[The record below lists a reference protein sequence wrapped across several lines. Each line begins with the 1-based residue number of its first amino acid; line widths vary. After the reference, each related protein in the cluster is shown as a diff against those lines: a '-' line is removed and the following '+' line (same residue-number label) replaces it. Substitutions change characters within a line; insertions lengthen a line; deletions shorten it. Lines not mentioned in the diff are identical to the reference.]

1 MIFKS
6 QIFTTGSFLYTTVL
20 PIYLNR
26 KFLGTPLSAKR
37 RNLIFRLKFVEKS
50 FLDIELNSISTQQ
63 KQDKA
68 SVDLQLNS
76 SISTGLFTEIISDTN
91 NLTLIKYD
99 TINIDKTEVEQS
111 FPNSEYKFYKNNSVE
126 YENLQ
131 TLKYEPPLIDKT
143 TQYVNLNDS
152 KYETPLI
159 DKTDVFLKLDDSTYS
174 RTPIDNS
181 NLQIG
186 YESKYFNSEIDRGD
200 ISVTFE
206 SDYYEN
212 EKDISSLNIAI
223 KEQTYFTSKQDLATN
238 ISVLNHSD
246 YKYNPLD
253 EIVSSFN
260 FNKINYNLYSDNDK
274 TSQIFGLNNS
284 RYFYDKLETTS
295 HNIQF
300 TNLDYKIGSF
310 FGKVTQ
316 SFDFTNLSYLLER
329 NYNKLT
335 HSLDLTNLD
344 YRLGLNTYKA
354 YHNLNLIGSRYK
366 VDEFKQSFNF
376 NLNLIK
382 NVYDNKT
389 NYAKTHLTNNLK
401 QARYNKNTLYDDVQI
416 SKVGVRP
423 GVSNAS
429 NVTYNGDSLVNY
441 VDTIQVITYMTGS
454 VITQSILDYENPIFL
469 YVIGNSNQGTYLT
482 NFDYDRP
489 YRASF
494 TIKNWPYYSLSKPG
508 QTKYF
513 GTVSSSLWRLP
524 VILNASNDEI
534 SGIQASMGVW
544 VEAVAENN
552 ITLTD
557 QYGYAIDI

>member
-37 RNLIFRLKFVEKS
+37 RNLIFRLKFVEKA
-50 FLDIELNSISTQQ
+50 FFDIELNSISTQQ

-76 SISTGLFTEIISDTN
+76 SYSTGLFTEIISNTN

-99 TINIDKTEVEQS
+99 TVNIDKTEVDQS
-111 FPNSEYKFYKNNSVE
+111 LNNSEYKFYKNNSVE

-131 TLKYEPPLIDKT
+131 TSKYEPPLIDKT
-143 TQYVNLNDS
+143 TQYGNLNNS

-159 DKTDVFLKLDDSTYS
+159 DKTDVFLKLEDSKYS
-174 RTPIDNS
+174 KPLIDNS

-186 YESKYFNSEIDRGD
+186 YESKYFKSEIDHGD

-206 SDYYEN
+206 SDYYET
-212 EKDISSLNIAI
+212 EKDIGSLNIAI
-223 KEQTYFTSKQDLATN
+223 KEQTYFTSKQDLTTN

-246 YKYNPLD
+246 YKYNSLD

-274 TSQIFGLNNS
+274 TSQIFILNNS
-284 RYFYDKLETTS
+284 KYFYDKLETTS

-344 YRLGLNTYKA
+344 YKLGLNTYKA

-401 QARYNKNTLYDDVQI
+401 QARYDKNTLYDDAQI

-454 VITQSILDYENPIFL
+454 VITQSIIDYENPIFL

-508 QTKYF
+508 QTKYY
-513 GTVSSSLWRLP
+513 GAVSSSLWRLP

-544 VEAVAENN
+544 VEALAENN
-552 ITLTD
+552 TTLTD